1 MPRNLCGVG
10 AEAATQDRRLT
21 KPIFTELDVGAS
33 VSVGAACRRRLLKQS
48 IWEDLMARYLRR
60 QIAFVFALAAGTA
73 LFAAMASAQ
82 MMAHQGTA
90 ADAKAMLEK
99 TVGAIKADKTK
110 AIDEI
115 NKAENGFMVG
125 DIYPFCFNLSDGV
138 NVAVAS
144 PNAKALIGK
153 DVRTFK
159 DATGDN
165 FGARIYAAAKEGQIN
180 EVSYM
185 FPKPG
190 PDKTPAAKVSFVT
203 AVADLGCG
211 VGYYK

>member
-1 MPRNLCGVG
+1 
-10 AEAATQDRRLT
+10 
-21 KPIFTELDVGAS
+21 
-33 VSVGAACRRRLLKQS
+33 LLKQS
-48 IWEDLMARYLRR
+48 IWEDLMALYVRR
-60 QIAFVFALAAGTA
+60 KIAFVFALAAGAA
-73 LFAAMASAQ
+73 LFAATASAQ

-90 ADAKAMLEK
+90 ADAKAMLDK
-99 TVGAIKADKTK
+99 TVAAIKADKAKTL
-110 AIDEI
+110 DEI
-115 NKAENGFMVG
+115 NKGENGFLMG
-125 DIYPFCFNLSDGV
+125 DIYPFCFNLSDGT
-138 NVAVAS
+138 NVAVAN

-165 FGARIYAAAKEGQIN
+165 YGERLFAAAKEGQVN

-190 PDKTPAAKVSFVT
+190 PDKTPAQKVSFVT
-203 AVADLGCG
+203 AANGLGCG

>member
-1 MPRNLCGVG
+1 
-10 AEAATQDRRLT
+10 
-21 KPIFTELDVGAS
+21 
-33 VSVGAACRRRLLKQS
+33 
-48 IWEDLMARYLRR
+48 MALYVRR
-60 QIAFVFALAAGTA
+60 QIAFAFALAAGAA
-73 LFAAMASAQ
+73 LFATAASAQ

-90 ADAKAMLEK
+90 ADAKAMLDK
-99 TVGAIKADKTK
+99 TVAALKADKAKTL
-110 AIDEI
+110 DEI
-115 NKAENGFMVG
+115 NKGENGFLAG
-125 DIYPFCFNLSDGV
+125 DIYPFCFNLSDGT
-138 NVAVAS
+138 NVAVAN

-165 FGARIYAAAKEGQIN
+165 YGERLYAAAQKGSG

-190 PDKTPAAKVSFVT
+190 ADKTPAQKVSFVT
-203 AVADLGCG
+203 AVDGLGCG